1 MTFRVTVTLGYFSV
15 HIFFLLL
22 FTPNEIILFS
32 ACSGQ
37 FTETYGFIKSQN
49 YPRPYPDNQDCKW
62 TIKVAYGMKLNI
74 TFQALDLISKGK
86 TCQDFVKLENTQESI
101 SRIYCGNTIP
111 PPFISTGNEVTAVFK
126 TRTNT
131 RQNTGF
137 SLKYLSFGEPI
148 PTTLTSTATSTLTST
163 GMYQIR
169 SVYSLI

>member
-1 MTFRVTVTLGYFSV
+1 
-15 HIFFLLL
+15 
-22 FTPNEIILFS
+22 
-32 ACSGQ
+32 
-37 FTETYGFIKSQN
+37 
-49 YPRPYPDNQDCKW
+49 
-62 TIKVAYGMKLNI
+62 MKLNI

-101 SRIYCGNTIP
+101 SKIYCGHAIP
-111 PPFISTGNEVTAVFK
+111 PPFISTGNEVTVVFK

-163 GMYQIR
+163 GMYQMR
-169 SVYSLI
+169 LVYSLI